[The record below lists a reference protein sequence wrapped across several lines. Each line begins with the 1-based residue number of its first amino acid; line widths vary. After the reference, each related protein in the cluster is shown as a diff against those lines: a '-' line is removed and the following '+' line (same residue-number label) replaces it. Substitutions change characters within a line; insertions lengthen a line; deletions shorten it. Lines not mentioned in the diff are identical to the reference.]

1 MKFSLIDSKTK
12 KALVL
17 PVPPERMTAYVGT
30 KTLTFE
36 PTVLGDIEFPR
47 GRKPV
52 LFTLEGMF
60 PGVNQSIEDRD
71 SEFTPEEIV
80 SQINEWTNATGSS
93 GKEVR
98 FIVTDTEWN
107 LPVSIRSLEAEYSG
121 GYGDMI
127 YTLDLV
133 EWRPFT
139 VKEVKPK
146 SSSKKTT
153 RPTPAKPKSI
163 VVKRGDTLSAIARK
177 QGQPANK
184 WRELWNANKGNLK
197 SKNPDLIY
205 PGEKITI
212 PVGWLK

>member
-1 MKFSLIDSKTK
+1 MKFSFIDPKTK

-17 PVPPERMTAYVGT
+17 PVPPTRMTALIGT

-36 PTVLGDIEFPR
+36 PTVLGDIEYPR
-47 GRKPV
+47 GRKPTA
-52 LFTLEGMF
+52 FTLEGMF
-60 PGVNQSIEDRD
+60 PGVNQTIEDRD
-71 SEFTPEEIV
+71 SDLTPEEIV
-80 SQINEWTNATGSS
+80 AQIQEWSNATGSS
-93 GKEVR
+93 GKEIR

-107 LPVSIRSLEAEYSG
+107 LPVSVRNFEAEYSG

-127 YTLDLV
+127 YTFELQ

-139 VKEVKPK
+139 VKEVKAK

-163 VVKRGDTLSAIARK
+163 VVKPGDTLSAISQK
-177 QGQPANK
+177 QGVSANK
-184 WRELWNANKGNLK
+184 WRELWTLNKGNLR
-197 SKNPDLIY
+197 SGNPDLIY

-212 PVGWLK
+212 PAGWLK